1 MKVRLLSRS
10 TSEYRPVSPR
20 RRLLIVL
27 LAVAMAVTVM
37 WLLLERPGAVF
48 PPRPAPP
55 LPADCADGR
64 GTGCVGGVTQVLR
77 VQPQPQPQPGSTA
90 ASSAR

>member
-10 TSEYRPVSPR
+10 TSDYRPVSPR

-48 PPRPAPP
+48 PPRPSAAPP
-55 LPADCADGR
+55 GPCADGR

-77 VQPQPQPQPGSTA
+77 VQPQPQPDSTA